1 LFVFI
6 EHVEI
11 TITFSGNTMVSKSKS
26 KKNRSA
32 KEVYNLPPQNIEAEK
47 CILGSILLESKSI
60 LEIIEKLE
68 PEDFYLEAH
77 RIIYKTMVNL
87 FNRSQPQDIISVT
100 NALRDS
106 NKLEDVGGLA
116 YVASFTDIVPM
127 PSNTSHYIDIIL
139 EKSILR
145 QLISASSQI
154 NAGCYRKQ
162 GNVSNIL
169 DEAESAI
176 FTISNSRSQSA
187 YKSVNEFVKRS
198 IERVNELSKN
208 NDPITGVPTGFERF
222 DDLTAGLQAANLII
236 IAARPSMGKTALAMN
251 IAQNAAIKSKIPV
264 GVFSLEMSGNELAMR
279 MLCSIGHVDLR
290 KVRSGQLS
298 SDRDWE
304 QLVRAIN
311 ILGNAPIYIDET
323 PAITILELRAKA
335 RRMKIEHNIGLVI
348 VDYLQLMRG
357 PQHAQTREQEVSE
370 ISRSLKA
377 LAKEIDVPV
386 IALSQLNRAMET
398 RKNNKRPQLSDL
410 RDSGAIEQ
418 DADVVCFIH
427 RDDIENPDP
436 NFPNRGITELI
447 IGKQRNG
454 PTGSVRLTFLKE
466 YTSFENLAWQ

>member
-1 LFVFI
+1 
-6 EHVEI
+6 
-11 TITFSGNTMVSKSKS
+11 MVSKSKS
-26 KKNRSA
+26 KKNSIA
-32 KEVYNLPPQNIEAEK
+32 VEAYNLPPQNIEAEK
-47 CILGSILLESKSI
+47 CVLGSILLESKSI

-68 PEDFYLEAH
+68 PDDFYHEAH
-77 RIIYKTMVNL
+77 RIIYKTMVTL
-87 FNRSQPQDIISVT
+87 FNRSQPQDIIAVT

-127 PSNTSHYIDIIL
+127 PSNTSHYINIIL

-145 QLISASSQI
+145 QLIYASSKI
-154 NAGCYRKQ
+154 NAGCYEKQ

-176 FTISNSRSQSA
+176 FAISNSRNKSA
-187 YKSVNEFVKRS
+187 YKSVNEFVKIS
-198 IERVNELSKN
+198 IEKVEELSKN
-208 NDPITGVPTGFERF
+208 NDPITGVPTGFESF
-222 DDLTAGLQAANLII
+222 DALTAGLQPANLII

-279 MLCSIGHVDLR
+279 MLCSVGHVDLR
-290 KVRSGQLS
+290 KVRSGQLNS
-298 SDRDWE
+298 ESDWAR
-304 QLVRAIN
+304 LVRAIN
-311 ILGNAPIYIDET
+311 MLESAPIYIDET
-323 PAITILELRAKA
+323 PAISILELRAKA

-357 PQHAQTREQEVSE
+357 PQHVQTREQEVSE

-427 RDDIENPDP
+427 REEIENPDP
-436 NFPNRGITELI
+436 NFPKRGISELI

>member
-1 LFVFI
+1 
-6 EHVEI
+6 
-11 TITFSGNTMVSKSKS
+11 MVSKSKS
-26 KKNRSA
+26 KKNSIA
-32 KEVYNLPPQNIEAEK
+32 AEAYNLPPQNIEAEK

-68 PEDFYLEAH
+68 PDDFYHEAH
-77 RIIYKTMVNL
+77 RIIYKTMVTL
-87 FNRSQPQDIISVT
+87 FNRSQPQDIIAVT

-127 PSNTSHYIDIIL
+127 PSNTSHYINIIL

-145 QLISASSQI
+145 QLISASSKI
-154 NAGCYRKQ
+154 NAGCYEKQ

-176 FTISNSRSQSA
+176 FAISNSRSQSA
-187 YKSVNEFVKRS
+187 YKSVNEFVKIS
-198 IERVNELSKN
+198 IEKVEELSKN
-208 NDPITGVPTGFERF
+208 NDPITGVPTGFESF
-222 DDLTAGLQAANLII
+222 DALTAGLQPANLII

-279 MLCSIGHVDLR
+279 MLCSVGHVDLR
-290 KVRSGQLS
+290 KVRSGQLNS
-298 SDRDWE
+298 ESDWAR
-304 QLVRAIN
+304 LVRAIN
-311 ILGNAPIYIDET
+311 MLESAPIYIDET
-323 PAITILELRAKA
+323 PAISILELRAKA

-357 PQHAQTREQEVSE
+357 PQHVQTREQEVSE

-427 RDDIENPDP
+427 REEIENPDP
-436 NFPNRGITELI
+436 NFPKRGISELI

>member
-1 LFVFI
+1 
-6 EHVEI
+6 
-11 TITFSGNTMVSKSKS
+11 MVSKSKS
-26 KKNRSA
+26 KKNSIA
-32 KEVYNLPPQNIEAEK
+32 AEAYNLPPQNIEAEK
-47 CILGSILLESKSI
+47 CLLGSILLESKSI

-68 PEDFYLEAH
+68 PDDFYHEAH
-77 RIIYKTMVNL
+77 RIIYKTMVTL
-87 FNRSQPQDIISVT
+87 FNRSQPQDIIAVT

-127 PSNTSHYIDIIL
+127 PSNTSHYINIIL

-145 QLISASSQI
+145 QLIYASSKI
-154 NAGCYRKQ
+154 NAGCYEKQ

-176 FTISNSRSQSA
+176 FAISNSRSQSA
-187 YKSVNEFVKRS
+187 YKSVNEFVKIS
-198 IERVNELSKN
+198 IEKVEELSKN
-208 NDPITGVPTGFERF
+208 NDPITGVPTGFESF
-222 DDLTAGLQAANLII
+222 DALTAGLQPANLII

-279 MLCSIGHVDLR
+279 MLCSVGHVDLR
-290 KVRSGQLS
+290 KVRSGQLNS
-298 SDRDWE
+298 ESDWAR
-304 QLVRAIN
+304 LVRAIN
-311 ILGNAPIYIDET
+311 MLESAPIYIDET
-323 PAITILELRAKA
+323 PAISILELRAKA

-357 PQHAQTREQEVSE
+357 PQHVQTREQEVSE

-427 RDDIENPDP
+427 REELENPDP
-436 NFPNRGITELI
+436 NFPKRGISELI

>member
-1 LFVFI
+1 
-6 EHVEI
+6 
-11 TITFSGNTMVSKSKS
+11 MVSKSKS

-32 KEVYNLPPQNIEAEK
+32 AEVYNLPPQNIEAEK
-47 CILGSILLESKSI
+47 CVLGSILLESKSI

-68 PEDFYLEAH
+68 PDDFYLETH
-77 RIIYKTMVNL
+77 RIIYKTMVTL
-87 FNRSQPQDIISVT
+87 FNRSQPQDIIAVT

-106 NKLEDVGGLA
+106 NRLEDVGSLA

-127 PSNTSHYIDIIL
+127 PSNTSHYINIIL

-154 NAGCYRKQ
+154 NAGCYEKQ

-176 FTISNSRSQSA
+176 FAISNSRSKSA
-187 YKSVNEFVKRS
+187 YKSVNEFVKIS
-198 IERVNELSKN
+198 IEKVEELSKN
-208 NDPITGVPTGFERF
+208 NDPITGVPTGFESF
-222 DDLTAGLQAANLII
+222 DALTAGLQPANLII

-279 MLCSIGHVDLR
+279 MLCSVGHVDLR
-290 KVRSGQLS
+290 KVRSGQLNS
-298 SDRDWE
+298 ESDWE
-304 QLVRAIN
+304 RLVRAIN
-311 ILGNAPIYIDET
+311 MLQSAPIYIDET
-323 PAITILELRAKA
+323 PAISILELRAKA

-357 PQHAQTREQEVSE
+357 PQHVQTREQEVSE

-427 RDDIENPDP
+427 REEIENPDP
-436 NFPNRGITELI
+436 NFPKRGISELI

>member
-1 LFVFI
+1 
-6 EHVEI
+6 
-11 TITFSGNTMVSKSKS
+11 MVSKSKS
-26 KKNRSA
+26 KKNSIA
-32 KEVYNLPPQNIEAEK
+32 AEAYNIPPQNIEAEK
-47 CILGSILLESKSI
+47 CVLGSILLESKSI

-68 PEDFYLEAH
+68 PDDFYHEAH
-77 RIIYKTMVNL
+77 RIIYKTMVTL
-87 FNRSQPQDIISVT
+87 FNRSQPQDIIAVT

-145 QLISASSQI
+145 QLIYASSKI
-154 NAGCYRKQ
+154 NAGCYEKQ

-176 FTISNSRSQSA
+176 FAISNSRSQSA
-187 YKSVNEFVKRS
+187 YKSVNEFIKRS
-198 IERVNELSKN
+198 IEKVEELSKN
-208 NDPITGVPTGFERF
+208 NDPITGVPTGFESF
-222 DDLTAGLQAANLII
+222 DALTAGLQPANLII

-279 MLCSIGHVDLR
+279 MLCSVGHVDLR
-290 KVRSGQLS
+290 KVRSGQLNRE
-298 SDRDWE
+298 SDWAR
-304 QLVRAIN
+304 LVRAIN
-311 ILGNAPIYIDET
+311 MLESAPIYIDET
-323 PAITILELRAKA
+323 PAISILELRAKA

-357 PQHAQTREQEVSE
+357 PQHVQTREQEVSE

-427 RDDIENPDP
+427 REEMENPDP
-436 NFPNRGITELI
+436 NFPKRGISELI

>member
-1 LFVFI
+1 
-6 EHVEI
+6 
-11 TITFSGNTMVSKSKS
+11 MVTKSKS

-32 KEVYNLPPQNIEAEK
+32 AEVYNLPPQNIEAEK
-47 CILGSILLESKSI
+47 CVLGSILLESKSI

-68 PEDFYLEAH
+68 PDDFYHEAH
-77 RIIYKTMVNL
+77 RIIYKTMVTL
-87 FNRSQPQDIISVT
+87 FNRSQPQDIIAVT

-145 QLISASSQI
+145 QLIYASSKI
-154 NAGCYRKQ
+154 NAGCYEKQ

-176 FTISNSRSQSA
+176 FAISNSRSQSA

-198 IERVNELSKN
+198 IEKVEELSKN
-208 NDPITGVPTGFERF
+208 NDPITGVPTGFESF
-222 DDLTAGLQAANLII
+222 DALTAGLQPANLII

-279 MLCSIGHVDLR
+279 MLCSVGHVDLR
-290 KVRSGQLS
+290 KVRSGQLNS
-298 SDRDWE
+298 ESDWAR
-304 QLVRAIN
+304 LVRAIN
-311 ILGNAPIYIDET
+311 MLESAPIYIDET

-357 PQHAQTREQEVSE
+357 PQHVQTREQEVSE

-427 RDDIENPDP
+427 REEMENPDP
-436 NFPNRGITELI
+436 NFPKRGISELI

>member
-1 LFVFI
+1 
-6 EHVEI
+6 
-11 TITFSGNTMVSKSKS
+11 MVSKSKS
-26 KKNRSA
+26 KKNSIA
-32 KEVYNLPPQNIEAEK
+32 AEAYNLPPQNIEAEK
-47 CILGSILLESKSI
+47 CVLGSILLESKSI

-68 PEDFYLEAH
+68 PDDFYHEAH
-77 RIIYKTMVNL
+77 RIIYKTMVTL
-87 FNRSQPQDIISVT
+87 FNRSQPQDIIAVT

-127 PSNTSHYIDIIL
+127 PSNTSHYINIIL

-145 QLISASSQI
+145 QLIYASSKI
-154 NAGCYRKQ
+154 NAGCYEKQ

-176 FTISNSRSQSA
+176 FAISNSRSQSA

-198 IERVNELSKN
+198 IEKVEELSKN
-208 NDPITGVPTGFERF
+208 NDPITGVPTGFESF
-222 DDLTAGLQAANLII
+222 DALTAGLQPANLII

-279 MLCSIGHVDLR
+279 MLCSVGHVDLR
-290 KVRSGQLS
+290 KVRSGQLNS
-298 SDRDWE
+298 ESDWAR
-304 QLVRAIN
+304 LVRAIN
-311 ILGNAPIYIDET
+311 MLESAPIYIDET
-323 PAITILELRAKA
+323 PAISILELRAKA

-357 PQHAQTREQEVSE
+357 PQHVQTREQEVSE

-427 RDDIENPDP
+427 REEIENPDP
-436 NFPNRGITELI
+436 NFPKRGISELI

-454 PTGSVRLTFLKE
+454 PTGSVRVTFLKE

>member
-1 LFVFI
+1 
-6 EHVEI
+6 
-11 TITFSGNTMVSKSKS
+11 MVSKSKS
-26 KKNRSA
+26 KKNSIA
-32 KEVYNLPPQNIEAEK
+32 AEAYSLPPQHIDA
-47 CILGSILLESKSI
+47 
-60 LEIIEKLE
+60 EKLE
-68 PEDFYLEAH
+68 PDDFYHEAH
-77 RIIYKTMVNL
+77 RIIYKTMVTL
-87 FNRSQPQDIISVT
+87 FNRSQPQDIIAVT

-127 PSNTSHYIDIIL
+127 PSNTSHYINIIL

-145 QLISASSQI
+145 QLIYASSKI
-154 NAGCYRKQ
+154 NAGCYEKQ

-176 FTISNSRSQSA
+176 FAISNSRSQSA
-187 YKSVNEFVKRS
+187 YKSVNEFVKIS
-198 IERVNELSKN
+198 IEKVEELSKN
-208 NDPITGVPTGFERF
+208 NDPITGVPTGFESF
-222 DDLTAGLQAANLII
+222 DALTAGLQPANLII

-279 MLCSIGHVDLR
+279 MLCSV
-290 KVRSGQLS
+290 GQLNS
-298 SDRDWE
+298 ESDWAR
-304 QLVRAIN
+304 LVRAIN
-311 ILGNAPIYIDET
+311 MLESAPIYIDET
-323 PAITILELRAKA
+323 PAISILELRAKA

-357 PQHAQTREQEVSE
+357 PQHVQTREQEVSE

-427 RDDIENPDP
+427 REEIENPDP
-436 NFPNRGITELI
+436 NFPKRGISELI

>member
-1 LFVFI
+1 
-6 EHVEI
+6 
-11 TITFSGNTMVSKSKS
+11 MVSKSKS
-26 KKNRSA
+26 KKNSIA
-32 KEVYNLPPQNIEAEK
+32 AEAYNLPPQNIEAEK

-68 PEDFYLEAH
+68 PDDFYHEAH
-77 RIIYKTMVNL
+77 RIIYKTMVTL
-87 FNRSQPQDIISVT
+87 FNRSQPQDIIAVT

-127 PSNTSHYIDIIL
+127 PSNTSHYINIIL

-145 QLISASSQI
+145 QLIYASSKI
-154 NAGCYRKQ
+154 NAGCYEKQ

-176 FTISNSRSQSA
+176 FAISNSRSQSA
-187 YKSVNEFVKRS
+187 YKSVNEFVKIS
-198 IERVNELSKN
+198 IEKVEELSKN
-208 NDPITGVPTGFERF
+208 NDPITGVPTGFESF
-222 DDLTAGLQAANLII
+222 DALTAGLQPANLII

-251 IAQNAAIKSKIPV
+251 IAQNAAIDYKIPT
-264 GVFSLEMSGNELAMR
+264 GIFSLEMSGDELAMR
-279 MLCSIGHVDLR
+279 MLCSVGHIDLR
-290 KVRSGQLS
+290 KVRTGQLQDDGEWKRLLS
-298 SDRDWE
+298 
-304 QLVRAIN
+304 AIDK
-311 ILGNAPIYIDET
+311 LENAPIYIDET
-323 PAITILELRAKA
+323 PAISILELRAKE
-335 RRMKIEHNIGLVI
+335 RRMKMEHNIGLVI
-348 VDYLQLMRG
+348 IDYLQLMRG
-357 PQHAQTREQEVSE
+357 PQHVKNREQEVSE

-398 RKNNKRPQLSDL
+398 RKGNKRPQLSDL

-427 RDDIENPDP
+427 REEIENPDP
-436 NFPNRGITELI
+436 NFPNRGISELI

-454 PTGSVRLTFLKE
+454 PTGSVRLTFLKQ

>member
-1 LFVFI
+1 
-6 EHVEI
+6 
-11 TITFSGNTMVSKSKS
+11 MVSKSKS
-26 KKNRSA
+26 KKNSIA
-32 KEVYNLPPQNIEAEK
+32 AEAYNLPPQNIEAEK
-47 CILGSILLESKSI
+47 CVLGSILLESKSI

-68 PEDFYLEAH
+68 PDDFYLEAH
-77 RIIYKTMVNL
+77 RIIYKTMVTL
-87 FNRSQPQDIISVT
+87 FNRSQPQDIIAVT

-154 NAGCYRKQ
+154 NAGCYEKQ

-176 FTISNSRSQSA
+176 FAISNSRSQSA

-198 IERVNELSKN
+198 IEKVEELSKN
-208 NDPITGVPTGFERF
+208 NDPITGVPTGFESF
-222 DDLTAGLQAANLII
+222 DALTAGLQPANLII

-279 MLCSIGHVDLR
+279 MLCSVGHVDLR
-290 KVRSGQLS
+290 KVRSGQLNS
-298 SDRDWE
+298 ESDWAR
-304 QLVRAIN
+304 LVRAIN
-311 ILGNAPIYIDET
+311 MLESAPIYIDET
-323 PAITILELRAKA
+323 PAISILELRAKA

-357 PQHAQTREQEVSE
+357 PQHVQTREQEVSE

-427 RDDIENPDP
+427 REEIENPDP
-436 NFPNRGITELI
+436 NFPKRGISELI

>member
-1 LFVFI
+1 
-6 EHVEI
+6 
-11 TITFSGNTMVSKSKS
+11 MVSKSKS
-26 KKNRSA
+26 KKNTISA
-32 KEVYNLPPQNIEAEK
+32 EVYKLPPQNIEAEK
-47 CILGSILLESKSI
+47 CVLGSILLESKSI

-68 PEDFYLEAH
+68 PDDFYLEAH
-77 RIIYKTMVNL
+77 RIIYKTMVTL
-87 FNRSQPQDIISVT
+87 FNRSQPQDIIAVT

-145 QLISASSQI
+145 QLISASLQI
-154 NAGCYRKQ
+154 NAGCYEKQ

-176 FTISNSRSQSA
+176 FAISNSRSQSA

-198 IERVNELSKN
+198 IEKVEELSKN

-222 DDLTAGLQAANLII
+222 DALTAGLQPANLII

-279 MLCSIGHVDLR
+279 MLCSVGHVDLR
-290 KVRSGQLS
+290 KVRSGQLNS
-298 SDRDWE
+298 ESDWAR
-304 QLVRAIN
+304 LVRAIN
-311 ILGNAPIYIDET
+311 MLESAPIYIDET
-323 PAITILELRAKA
+323 PAISILELRAKA

-357 PQHAQTREQEVSE
+357 PQHVQTREQEVSE

-377 LAKEIDVPV
+377 LAKEIYIPV

-427 RDDIENPDP
+427 REEIENPDP
-436 NFPNRGITELI
+436 NFPKRGISELI

>member
-1 LFVFI
+1 
-6 EHVEI
+6 
-11 TITFSGNTMVSKSKS
+11 MVSKSKS
-26 KKNRSA
+26 KKNSIA
-32 KEVYNLPPQNIEAEK
+32 AEAYNLPPQNIEAEK
-47 CILGSILLESKSI
+47 CVLGSILLESKSV

-68 PEDFYLEAH
+68 PDDFYHEAH
-77 RIIYKTMVNL
+77 RIIYKTMLTL
-87 FNRSQPQDIISVT
+87 FNRSQPQDIIAVT

-154 NAGCYRKQ
+154 NAGCYDKQ

-176 FTISNSRSQSA
+176 FAISNSRSQSA

-198 IERVNELSKN
+198 IEKVEELSKN
-208 NDPITGVPTGFERF
+208 NDPITGVPTGFESF
-222 DDLTAGLQAANLII
+222 DALTAGLQPANLII

-279 MLCSIGHVDLR
+279 MLCSVGHVDLR
-290 KVRSGQLS
+290 KVRSGQLNS
-298 SDRDWE
+298 ESDWAR
-304 QLVRAIN
+304 LVRAIN
-311 ILGNAPIYIDET
+311 MLESAPIYIDET
-323 PAITILELRAKA
+323 PAISILELRAKA

-357 PQHAQTREQEVSE
+357 PQHVHTREQEVSE

-427 RDDIENPDP
+427 REEIENPDP
-436 NFPNRGITELI
+436 NFPKRGISELI